1 MNRRQGRSDA
11 KAGAGGEPPGA
22 VLEAAFKHHQS
33 GRLEEAAS
41 LYSKILEADPGHA
54 DANHLL
60 GVVAFQQGRNE
71 VAARLIDRAIA
82 ANPSVPAFHS
92 NLGNAL
98 SAMGR
103 LDKALS
109 AYDAALRLRPDLA
122 EAHYNRGNVL
132 GDMGRLNEALSAY
145 DATLRLNPDYAEAH
159 NNRGHTLDGMG
170 RLDEALSAY
179 DAALRLNP
187 GFAEAHNNRGHALEG
202 MGRLDEALS
211 AYDAALR
218 LNPDFADAHYN
229 RGLLRL
235 RLRDFREGFS
245 ACRRRWD
252 VRSFPSKAQN
262 TTLPSPSQ
270 SGLRG
275 RLLVWAEQ
283 GLGDEIFYAGL
294 LPMLLAKDVSV
305 TLSADPRLHPLYKR
319 SFPGAALLDSR
330 VLRNQSVDT
339 GFDAQAPIGD
349 LGHLL
354 DLDAASI
361 QATRSPYLLSD
372 PVRRDGY
379 RKTLPASGSDLVC
392 GIAWQSANPK
402 LGAAKSIGLDAFE
415 PLLSLP
421 GIQFV
426 NLQYGD
432 VDDQIRHVKS
442 ALTVDIHKVPG
453 LDVFHDIDG
462 LLALIDAC
470 DVVVTTSNVTAH
482 LAGSIG
488 KRAAVL
494 VPFGKGRI
502 WYWHEND
509 AHSFW
514 YPGLR
519 MFYQD
524 NPLSW
529 DQTIKDCTGW
539 VRSLL

>member
-11 KAGAGGEPPGA
+11 KAGAEGELPGA
-22 VLEAAFKHHQS
+22 VLAAAFQHHQG
-33 GRLEEAAS
+33 GRLEEAAN

-60 GVVAFQQGRNE
+60 GVIAFQQGRNE
-71 VAARLIDRAIA
+71 VAAGLIGRAIA
-82 ANPSVPAFHS
+82 ADRSNPAFHS

-98 SAMGR
+98 LGMGR
-103 LDKALS
+103 LDEALS

-122 EAHYNRGNVL
+122 EAYYNRGN
-132 GDMGRLNEALSAY
+132 A
-145 DATLRLNPDYAEAH
+145 
-159 NNRGHTLDGMG
+159 LDGMG
-170 RLDEALSAY
+170 RVDEALSAY
-179 DAALRLNP
+179 DAALRLRP
-187 GFAEAHNNRGHALEG
+187 DYAEAHNNRGHALDG
-202 MGRLDEALS
+202 MGRVDEALS

-262 TTLPSPSQ
+262 TTLPSASQ

-294 LPMLLAKDVSV
+294 LPTLLAKDVSV
-305 TLSADPRLHPLYKR
+305 TLSADRRLHPLYQR
-319 SFPGAALLDSR
+319 SFPGAALLDSH
-330 VLRNQSVDT
+330 VLRNQSVDA

-354 DLDAASI
+354 DLDTASI
-361 QATRSPYLLSD
+361 RATRSPYLLSD

-379 RKTLPASGSDLVC
+379 RKTLPASGSGLVC
-392 GIAWQSANPK
+392 GIAWKSANPK
-402 LGAAKSIGLDAFE
+402 LGAAKSIGPDAFE

-442 ALTVDIHKVPG
+442 ALQVDIHQVPG

-494 VPFGKGRI
+494 VPHGKGRI

-509 AHSFW
+509 AYSFW
-514 YPGLR
+514 YPSLR
-519 MFYQD
+519 LFYQD

-529 DQTIKDCTGW
+529 DQAIKNCSEW